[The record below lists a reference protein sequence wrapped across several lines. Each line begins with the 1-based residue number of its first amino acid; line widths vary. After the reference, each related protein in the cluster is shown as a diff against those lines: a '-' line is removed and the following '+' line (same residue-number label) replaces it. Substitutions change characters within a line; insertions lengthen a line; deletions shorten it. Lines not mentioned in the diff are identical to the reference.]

1 MPARTPK
8 PQPPHRRYESI
19 PQAAERA
26 GVTTRTIRRW
36 IAQGKLT
43 GYRAGNRMIRLDAKE
58 LDRMMTPIPTVGGDA
73 A

>member
-19 PQAAERA
+19 PHAADRV
-26 GVTTRTIRRW
+26 GVSTRTIRRW
-36 IAQGKLT
+36 ISQGQLT
-43 GYRAGNRMIRLDAKE
+43 AYRMGSRMIRLDAGE
-58 LDRMMTPIPTVGGDA
+58 VDLRMQPIPTAGVDA